1 MSVRGK
7 SFKEKMSYEMKV
19 LQEFIKK
26 TYNNVAEF
34 SRIVKI
40 FIFK

>member
-1 MSVRGK
+1 MSARGK

-19 LQEFIKK
+19 LLEFKK
-26 TYNNVAEF
+26 TFNNVAEF
-34 SRIVKI
+34 SRIAKI